1 VVGTATI
8 SVPEISCSACKDS
21 IEGALRPLAG
31 VREAEVDIATK
42 QVRVA
47 FDEALLGREELV
59 TAIEA
64 QGFDVATRAE

>member
-1 VVGTATI
+1 
-8 SVPEISCSACKDS
+8 
-21 IEGALRPLAG
+21 